1 MHSHPNNEG
10 MPPTMNTDTAR
21 AQTMM
26 RLHTVPPEWL
36 SSHFDGRR
44 VIGWHLMTEPREDIA
59 VPVGYRIIEEGVI
72 VETRMDGVGMRSTM
86 LNMYTTETGDT
97 EQ

>member
-1 MHSHPNNEG
+1 MS
-10 MPPTMNTDTAR
+10 PTMNTQTAR

-44 VIGWHLMTEPREDIA
+44 VIGWHLMTERRGDIA
-59 VPVGYRIIEEGVI
+59 VPVGYRIIEENGI
-72 VETRMDGVGMRSTM
+72 VETTMSGIGMRSTM